1 MKENLP
7 LIDIFHTPF
16 SRYGAYTAVT
26 AEADGRLI
34 FRFAGNRPGEDACF
48 DLLLIHS
55 NRAVNYTI
63 KAHPDCV
70 LCQSPEGFVRF
81 YVRDD
86 ETIVFDSKNIDLFF
100 RSLDN
105 THYGSFGIEDGEK
118 SFRIILSGR
127 RIHALFTIQQGKGT
141 MPGSL
146 VGEGARRWNGMPVN
160 HKNEIRLNCTG
171 GSLLGA
177 VKFSKIESG
186 EITLPIDPEKEI
198 AAVREE
204 WAEFSAKMPLI
215 RMDTVKNEFARIT
228 WYNLW
233 SCFARAGDTYK
244 FDTMLMSKKTMTA
257 VWSWDHC
264 FNALSVAPLGPQKAL
279 EQFLAPFVLQAP
291 NGALPD
297 LWNPGMEILW
307 NFTKPPIHGWC
318 FGKLMDKFEYT
329 TEILI
334 AVYNYLEKQLSWWF
348 NYRDEDGDG
357 IPCYAHGNDS
367 GWDNSTVFDNG
378 YYMVLPDL
386 SAFLILQMHTLARIS
401 DKLDRASQALSW
413 RKRAGDLLEKLM
425 GAMYKNGVFVAL
437 QSHTH
442 DYRPDPSSLHVH
454 LPVVLGELL
463 DPAVMDA
470 EAAILEKR
478 FLTEYGLATEA
489 PDSPRYEADGYWRGP
504 IWAPPTYLIV
514 DGLRRGGHEK
524 LAETIARRYLRLS
537 AETAKGN
544 YENFDALSGRGLR
557 APGYTWSASVYMLFC
572 EEYPESAVNLPS
584 GGS

>member
-1 MKENLP
+1 MKTNLP

-16 SRYGAYTAVT
+16 SRYGAYVAIT
-26 AEADGRLI
+26 AEEDGRLI
-34 FRFAGNRPGEDACF
+34 FRFAGNRPGEDACLELF
-48 DLLLIHS
+48 LLHCG
-55 NRAVNYTI
+55 RAVNYDI
-63 KAHPDCV
+63 EAQPHCV
-70 LCQSPEGFVRF
+70 FCRSAEGFLRL

-86 ETIVFDSKNIDLFF
+86 ETIAFESNGLSLFF
-100 RSLDN
+100 KSLDDKG
-105 THYGSFGIEDGEK
+105 YGSFGIEAGDQ
-118 SFRIILSGR
+118 SFRIIQTSR
-127 RIHALFTIQQGKGT
+127 RVHVLLTVQRGKGT
-141 MPGSL
+141 MPGPL
-146 VGEGARRWNGMPVN
+146 VGNGVWRWNGIPVN
-160 HKNEIRLNCTG
+160 HKKEILLTCDEG
-171 GSLLGA
+171 FLLG
-177 VKFSKIESG
+177 VVRLSKIESG
-186 EITLPIDPEKEI
+186 EITLPIETEKEI
-198 AAVREE
+198 AAARKE
-204 WAEFSAKMPLI
+204 WEEFSAKMPLI
-215 RMDTVKNEFARIT
+215 RVDTGKNEFARIT

-233 SCFARAGDTYK
+233 SSYARARDIYK
-244 FDTMLMSKKTMTA
+244 FDTMLMSKKAMTA

-264 FNALSVAPLGPQKAL
+264 FNALAVTSLGPQKSI

-297 LWNPGMEILW
+297 LWNPGMEVLW

-318 FGKLMDKFEYT
+318 FGKLMNKFEYDG
-329 TEILI
+329 EILA
-334 AVYNYLEKQLSWWF
+334 AVYGYLEKQLDWWF

-357 IPCYAHGNDS
+357 LPCYAHGNDS

-378 YYMVLPDL
+378 YYVASPDL

-401 DKLDRASQALSW
+401 DKLDRSSQALSW
-413 RKRAGDLLEKLM
+413 RKRAGDLLEKFM
-425 GAMYKNGVFVAL
+425 GAMYKNGIFVAL

-442 DYRPDPSSLHVH
+442 DYRPDPSSLLVH
-454 LPVVLGELL
+454 IPVVLGELL

-470 EAAILEKR
+470 EVAILEKR

-524 LAETIARRYLRLS
+524 LAETIARRYIRMS

-572 EEYPESAVNLPS
+572 EEYPEP
-584 GGS
+584 GY